1 MRVENKLRINWLN
14 LNLSLAGLSWPL
26 YIGGQVPR
34 IRSGLIQ
41 IALSVYNIISY
52 FDYFYAW
59 AKLTD
64 PRGTKITGLN
74 GYTLVKGIQVMILT
88 KEISID
94 FK

>member
-26 YIGGQVPR
+26 YIGGQIPR
-34 IRSGLIQ
+34 IRSGSIQ
-41 IALSVYNIISY
+41 ITLFVYNIISY
-52 FDYFYAW
+52 FDYIYAW

-64 PRGTKITGLN
+64 PRGTKITSLN

-88 KEISID
+88 KEISIS
-94 FK
+94 FN